1 VQSGD
6 TLFSLARVSGSTVS
20 DIRAGNCLAD
30 ETIFVQQT
38 LYLPLPGTTLAST
51 DISIEGC
58 NAPGVSLD
66 PTLVGRIVSG
76 VFEVRGTAN
85 IENFSYY
92 RLEVLPPGASSYVEV
107 RRGAQ
112 RVVDSVLARINT
124 GRFAPG
130 VYRLRLVVV
139 DARGAFPQPCD
150 IPLIIE

>member
-1 VQSGD
+1 
-6 TLFSLARVSGSTVS
+6 VS

-92 RLEVLPPGASSYVEV
+92 RLEVLPPGASSYVEI

-130 VYRLRLVVV
+130 AYRLRLVVV